1 MEKDF
6 GLNVEF
12 MSKELKLLFA
22 ILKLKDDETM
32 QTYSNEWFSDIDW
45 ELFLEQVVHHRV
57 YPVIYQ
63 KLKQVDEEII
73 PSHIVQSLNR
83 KYKKIHFKCFI

>member
-1 MEKDF
+1 MGKDF

-12 MSKELKLLFA
+12 MSKELNLLFT
-22 ILKLKDDETM
+22 ILKLQDDEIM

-45 ELFLEQVVHHRV
+45 EVFLEQAVHHRV

-63 KLKQVDEEII
+63 KLKQVDEELI
-73 PSHIVQSLNR
+73 PSHIVQILNR

>member
-45 ELFLEQVVHHRV
+45 ELFLEQV
-57 YPVIYQ
+57 
-63 KLKQVDEEII
+63 
-73 PSHIVQSLNR
+73 
-83 KYKKIHFKCFI
+83 

>member
-12 MSKELKLLFA
+12 MSKELKLLFT
-22 ILKLKDDETM
+22 ILKLQDDETM
-32 QTYSNEWFSDIDW
+32 QTYSSEWFIDIDW
-45 ELFLEQVVHHRV
+45 EVFLKQAVHHRV

-63 KLKQVDEEII
+63 KLKQVDEELI
-73 PSHIVQSLNR
+73 PSHIVQTLNR